1 MFQTRLSLA
10 TAKLFEAKQEKSKR
24 RNFKNRILK
33 NFCKKFPKKPFYKD
47 GGKTHFNV
55 ASLPKN
61 FNYEKNGL
69 LYPVQSER
77 KYRKIGN
84 EVPKTVFWC
93 TGHLI
98 EKFKIIVKK
107 RDDGASCPVTTIPMI
122 TGKITVRE

>member
-1 MFQTRLSLA
+1 
-10 TAKLFEAKQEKSKR
+10 
-24 RNFKNRILK
+24 
-33 NFCKKFPKKPFYKD
+33 
-47 GGKTHFNV
+47 
-55 ASLPKN
+55 LPKN
-61 FNYEKNGL
+61 FNYEKNSL

-84 EVPKTVFWC
+84 EVPNTAFRY

-107 RDDGASCPVTTIPMI
+107 RNDGASCPVITIPMI

>member
-1 MFQTRLSLA
+1 M
-10 TAKLFEAKQEKSKR
+10 
-24 RNFKNRILK
+24 
-33 NFCKKFPKKPFYKD
+33 
-47 GGKTHFNV
+47 
-55 ASLPKN
+55 PKN
-61 FNYEKNGL
+61 FNYEKNSL

-84 EVPKTVFWC
+84 EVPKTVFQC

-122 TGKITVRE
+122 TGKIAVRKWGKEKRATSCAAFFQKLLLSDNAA